1 MIDFLLEHA
10 PHTPQLF
17 ETRVAAWR
25 VTALSK
31 VLDEYQVRFDSGY
44 ARGCEVWE
52 CIYLGL
58 TPPNI
63 HPTHTQTHRRYPPG
77 RTRTWWRRR

>member
-52 CIYLGL
+52 CI
-58 TPPNI
+58 TSA
-63 HPTHTQTHRRYPPG
+63 
-77 RTRTWWRRR
+77 